1 MLIKVLNKHN
11 GNKTHQIPIRVGRII
26 TPCKES
32 RSQSR
37 LESYLVLNK
46 DHEITEYFEA
56 VRDRRQT
63 QVSTKYRPSDPKVTP
78 EQRRSGSRAH
88 WSGYTSLKRC
98 QIMHSYRWTR
108 ELVSCCMRL
117 VLCFILEFLSLW
129 SEVEL
134 KPEGRSKLG
143 QRVTNLRSVSLLELL
158 NTTLVI

>member
-1 MLIKVLNKHN
+1 MTKALNKHN
-11 GNKTHQIPIRVGRII
+11 GNKTHQIRIRVGRLI

-37 LESYLVLNK
+37 WERNLVLNK
-46 DHEITEYFEA
+46 DHEITEYIEA

-63 QVSTKYRPSDPKVTP
+63 QVLTKYRPSDPKVTP

-98 QIMHSYRWTR
+98 QIMHAYRRTC
-108 ELVSCCMRL
+108 ELVSCCML
-117 VLCFILEFLSLW
+117 LFLTLW

-134 KPEGRSKLG
+134 KQEGQSWVKESQTWG
-143 QRVTNLRSVSLLELL
+143 QFALFYVGFNLVT
-158 NTTLVI
+158 